1 MPDLHLL
8 SPLGFRAAAV
18 YAGIKSKHTPDVG
31 LLVCTAPAPTA
42 AAVFTTN
49 KVVAAPVKVGREHVA
64 RTNGRLRAVVVNA
77 GNANACT
84 GRRGERDA
92 RTMCRLAA
100 DVAGCAAEEVLPSS
114 TGIIGHLMPMEKVE
128 RGIIDAGQFLGD
140 SLEHALRF
148 ADAILTTDTR
158 RKAAAVEV
166 KLGRQVVTVA
176 GVCKG
181 SGMIGPRMALDG
193 LAGGAGR
200 GKGASGSGTRNSGSM
215 NRPGRTARGAGL
227 STAGLTGNATG
238 RATGGAPSTS
248 RPRRGS
254 HATMLAYLTTD
265 AAVPAPLL
273 RRIMGATS
281 DATFNAVTVDDHTST
296 NDTAVLLASGAS
308 GAKVAPETPEYRK
321 FAAAVTEVCRSLA
334 YQIAADGEGATK
346 VVVVT
351 VKGAASGADAR
362 AMARAIANSPLVKC
376 AMHGNDPNWG
386 RIVSAAGLAG
396 VPFDAEKVS
405 ASLGAPEVR
414 AELTC
419 RLGHEDATCWTCD
432 LSKEYVTI
440 NADYHT

>member
-8 SPLGFRAAAV
+8 SPRGFRGTGV
-18 YAGIKSKHTPDVG
+18 YAGIKTKHTPDVG
-31 LLVCTAPAPTA
+31 LLVCSGPSPTA

-49 KVVAAPVKVGREHVA
+49 KVVAAPVKVGREHIV
-64 RTNGRLRAVVVNA
+64 RSHGRLRAVVVNA

-84 GRRGERDA
+84 GRQGERDA
-92 RTMCRLAA
+92 RRMCRLAA
-100 DVAGCAAEEVLPSS
+100 QVAGCAPEEVLPSS

-128 RGIIDAGQFLGD
+128 RGIAEAGRYLGD
-140 SLEHALRF
+140 SLEHALLF
-148 ADAILTTDTR
+148 ADAILTTDTK
-158 RKAAAVEV
+158 RKAAAVDF
-166 KLGRQVVTVA
+166 KIGRERVTVA

-181 SGMIGPRMALDG
+181 SGMIGPRMAS
-193 LAGGAGR
+193 GGASER
-200 GKGASGSGTRNSGSM
+200 VRAGKGASASGSM
-215 NRPGRTARGAGL
+215 NRPGRRGR
-227 STAGLTGNATG
+227 SRTGA
-238 RATGGAPSTS
+238 
-248 RPRRGS
+248 

-265 AAVPAPLL
+265 AAVPAALL
-273 RRIMGATS
+273 RDVLARAG

-308 GAKVAPETPEYRK
+308 GAKVADPMSADK
-321 FAAAVTEVCRSLA
+321 FDRAVLEVCQSLA

-346 VVVVT
+346 VVVIT
-351 VKGAASGADAR
+351 VKGAASDADAR

-396 VPFDAEKVS
+396 AAFDPDKATLRLQDTVVFRNGQPVPFDAEKVS
-405 ASLGAPEVR
+405 ASLKATEVR
-414 AELTC
+414 AELSC
-419 RLGHEDATCWTCD
+419 RLGDGHSTCWTCD